1 MKYDKGFTLVEL
13 AVIVSITAFMTV
25 LVFSNY
31 GRNNEIFALERAS
44 QKLTQDL
51 RRAQEMAM
59 SGSNGSV
66 GDTKG
71 FGLYFS
77 LAADTTYLFYEDK
90 NVNMFWE
97 GEGTDHLI
105 ETITIE
111 EGVKICELKDNSVNA
126 AEGLLSISFA
136 PPDPLTYVGGAV
148 SGHVGAI
155 VLCTKTDTTIKKYIK
170 VNNVGMVEITSSL

>member
-1 MKYDKGFTLVEL
+1 MKHEKGFTLVEL
-13 AVIVSITAFMTV
+13 AVIVSIIGFMTV

-31 GRNNEIFALERAS
+31 GKNNEIFALERAS

-59 SGSNGSV
+59 SGSGSIGV
-66 GDTKG
+66 TKG
-71 FGLYFS
+71 FGLYFNEG
-77 LAADTTYLFYEDK
+77 ANETYLFYEDK
-90 NVNMFWE
+90 DVNMVWE
-97 GEGTDHLI
+97 AATDALI

-111 EGVKICELKDNSVNA
+111 KGVKICEVKKIGPNA
-126 AEGLLSISFA
+126 AEDVISISFA
-136 PPDPLTYVGGAV
+136 PPDPLTYIGGNV

-155 VLCTKTDTTIKKYIK
+155 ALCTKTDTTIKKYIK